1 MVKPVPFEDRY
12 DITLEADFTTN
23 VPAPVVTMEPTEID
37 LDTLENGLVSSIQFE
52 ITNHGLITSKSFHFK
67 LPPTNSHP
75 FLQLSM
81 V

>member
-12 DITLEADFTTN
+12 DITLEVDFITN
-23 VPAPVVTMEPTEID
+23 VPIPVVTMEPTQID
-37 LDTLENGLVSSIQFE
+37 LDTLENGLVSTIQFK
-52 ITNHGLITSKSFHFK
+52 ITNHGLIAAKGFQFN
-67 LPPTNSHP
+67 LPASDSHP